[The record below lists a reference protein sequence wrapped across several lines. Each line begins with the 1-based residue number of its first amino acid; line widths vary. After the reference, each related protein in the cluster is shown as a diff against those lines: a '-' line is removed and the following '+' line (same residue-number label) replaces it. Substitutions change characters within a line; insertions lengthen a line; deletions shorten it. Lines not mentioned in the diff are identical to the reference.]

1 MQKSMFTGLHILQA
15 SQATHSPV
23 DQTHMLKKT
32 ALDLFF
38 AFKIRAVSK
47 QEPNPA
53 PEMSISRGWLRSY
66 GMDYMLSFERE
77 GISSE
82 SVFIFFESLHQIL
95 SCVFI
100 KREDFSCNH

>member
-1 MQKSMFTGLHILQA
+1 MFTGLHILRV

-23 DQTHMLKKT
+23 GQTHMLKKT

-38 AFKIRAVSK
+38 EFKIGAVSK

-66 GMDYMLSFERE
+66 GINY
-77 GISSE
+77 
-82 SVFIFFESLHQIL
+82 
-95 SCVFI
+95 
-100 KREDFSCNH
+100 